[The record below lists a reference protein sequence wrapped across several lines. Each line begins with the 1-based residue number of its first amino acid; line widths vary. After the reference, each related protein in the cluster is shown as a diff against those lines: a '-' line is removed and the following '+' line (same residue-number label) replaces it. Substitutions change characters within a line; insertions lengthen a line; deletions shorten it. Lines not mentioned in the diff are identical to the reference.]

1 MKRLRNFRN
10 RGFSKNDR
18 EETAGDLARQEG
30 IEMSEHA
37 LLGTLVGLSI
47 LLTAGAL
54 SFIARELYYVSRL
67 VERVLDTTEEVLEQ
81 GKR

>member
-1 MKRLRNFRN
+1 
-10 RGFSKNDR
+10 
-18 EETAGDLARQEG
+18 
-30 IEMSEHA
+30 MSEHA

-67 VERVLDTTEEVLEQ
+67 VERVLDKTEEVLEQ
-81 GKR
+81 GKL